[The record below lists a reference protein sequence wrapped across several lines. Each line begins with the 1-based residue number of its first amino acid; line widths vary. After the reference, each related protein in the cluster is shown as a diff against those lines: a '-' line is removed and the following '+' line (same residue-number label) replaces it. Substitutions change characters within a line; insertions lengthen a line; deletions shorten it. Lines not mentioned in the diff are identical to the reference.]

1 MANNYLITGA
11 KGVGKSTLL
20 ARLLQELDLKT
31 AGFSVARI
39 NAADGKPL
47 LFELRQAAELKE
59 KGTEALKNQAPA
71 EFSAAEKVKEDQAEA
86 KRCQETFEIFNGAPE
101 TLSLSAA
108 AGKSLKLLRYPKI
121 FAYRENTEAKFTLK
135 AEVFDNLGVELLR
148 ESAELIVMDELGRF
162 ELEADKFQKEVF
174 SLLASEKIVIG
185 VIKAEE
191 NPFLDK
197 IRQRN
202 DIEIYQLN
210 EGDQEQRAVLLNKIL
225 ENLKIYKQESE

>member
-1 MANNYLITGA
+1 MANNHLITGA

-20 ARLLQELDLKT
+20 ARLLQKLDLKT
-31 AGFSVARI
+31 AGYAVGRI
-39 NAADGKPL
+39 NADNGKPL
-47 LFELRQAAELKE
+47 LFKLVQASELAE
-59 KGTEALKNQAPA
+59 KGADGLTKTAAA
-71 EFSAAEKVKEDQAEA
+71 DFSAVEKIKEDRAEA
-86 KRCQETFEIFNGAPE
+86 KRCQETFDLFNGAPE
-101 TLSLSAA
+101 TLSLSAG
-108 AGKSLKLLRYPKI
+108 AGKSLKLLRHPKI
-121 FAYRENTEAKFTLK
+121 FAYRENTAEKFTVR

-148 ESAELIVMDELGRF
+148 QPAELIVMDELGRF
-162 ELEADKFQKEVF
+162 ELEAQKFQNEVF

-202 DIEIYQLN
+202 DLKIYQLK
-210 EGDQEQRAVLLNKIL
+210 EYDQGQRAEILDEIL